1 VPTVTVTVLLF
12 SDASLCYRA
21 SRHAFA
27 VAASKRQQAT
37 KTTQRK
43 KHPAGKTF
51 LLSSQSFR
59 AFPFTRQT
67 LKRFKAPSSSY
78 LLKFACWVIFGVRRL
93 KWLFCAFL

>member
-12 SDASLCYRA
+12 SGFAGLCYRA

-27 VAASKRQQAT
+27 AAASKRQQAT
-37 KTTQRK
+37 ITTQRK
-43 KHPAGKTF
+43 KHPTGKTF

-67 LKRFKAPSSSY
+67 LTRFKAPPSSY
-78 LLKFACWVIFGVRRL
+78 LLKSAY
-93 KWLFCAFL
+93 